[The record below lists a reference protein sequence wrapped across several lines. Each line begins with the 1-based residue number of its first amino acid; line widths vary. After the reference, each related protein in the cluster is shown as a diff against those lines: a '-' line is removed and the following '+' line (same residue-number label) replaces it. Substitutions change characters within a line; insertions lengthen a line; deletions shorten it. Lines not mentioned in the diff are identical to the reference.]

1 MLYVIY
7 GIDAPGAGEMRSRTR
22 PAHLARIKALKQAG
36 RLELVGPMPNIDAP
50 SLEAGVSGSLIV
62 AEFGI
67 LQEARDW
74 VDADPYREAGVYASV
89 DVRPFLKVDPQ

>member
-7 GIDAPGAGEMRSRTR
+7 GIDAPGAGEIRSRTR

-50 SLEAGVSGSLIV
+50 SLEAGVICMPVMPAHAV
-62 AEFGI
+62 AGGTSNS
-67 LQEARDW
+67 R
-74 VDADPYREAGVYASV
+74 
-89 DVRPFLKVDPQ
+89 